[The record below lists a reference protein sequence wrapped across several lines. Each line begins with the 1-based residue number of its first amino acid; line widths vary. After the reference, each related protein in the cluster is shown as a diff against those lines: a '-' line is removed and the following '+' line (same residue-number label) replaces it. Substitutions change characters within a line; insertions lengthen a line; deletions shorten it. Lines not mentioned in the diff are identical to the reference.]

1 MSPTSSASST
11 PQSASSSSTSGATQ
25 TTDLANEQTFLKLL
39 VAQIQHQ
46 DPLNP
51 MDGTQFVTQLAQ
63 YSSLEQL
70 IGIKQD
76 ADTLTKATSTTGT
89 SSSGTTTTTKA

>member
-1 MSPTSSASST
+1 MSPASST
-11 PQSASSSSTSGATQ
+11 SATQQSSSSTGGTVK
-25 TTDLANEQTFLKLL
+25 TPDLASEQTFLKLL
-39 VAQIQHQ
+39 VAQIQNQ

-76 ADTLTKATSTTGT
+76 ADTLTKATNTTGT
-89 SSSGTTTTTKA
+89 SSSGTTSTTAKA